1 VSVTG
6 IHLVA
11 FRLVRRRG
19 STVSGVRCEWALA
32 FRASSERL
40 QVGDS
45 PLGAAARNADVPPP
59 LANRRRNKANS
70 DSLLMAYYI
79 VTFLASSRLHSWQ
92 THSSATA
99 TSSVSHALVNRGIA
113 SSLVMMD
120 NGGASIKIRTEQ
132 YLAGCERGV
141 RQGRTRGPTLGAKTT
156 PPREIDKTRLN
167 REKNNPNAT
176 PDECGPKKNPK
187 ICSFFFWGGKFWFR
201 ALPGPAPVG
210 PNADASSLS
219 NNTPEHS
226 TVLNPGVAFLPD
238 PEYIARSWAK
248 TAYRVPH
255 STATLSEGVIR

>member
-1 VSVTG
+1 
-6 IHLVA
+6 
-11 FRLVRRRG
+11 
-19 STVSGVRCEWALA
+19 
-32 FRASSERL
+32 L

-99 TSSVSHALVNRGIA
+99 TSSVSHAACQPDGIA

-141 RQGRTRGPTLGAKTT
+141 RQGRTRGPALGAKTT

-167 REKNNPNAT
+167 REKT
-176 PDECGPKKNPK
+176 TRTRHRMSLDQRKTQK
-187 ICSFFFWGGKFWFR
+187 FVVFFWGGKFWFR

-238 PEYIARSWAK
+238 PGIYRPLLGK
-248 TAYRVPH
+248 NGLPRTALHGDALRRCNQI
-255 STATLSEGVIR
+255 TGN